1 MTQTT
6 LSVPDITCEHCDRT
20 ITYALTPV
28 AGVKRVTVD
37 IPAKQVE
44 VEYDPDRVTLDQI
57 KTILDDEYYPVASV
71 ASSGQTPQT
80 PLKENLPVANTL
92 KTTAIDPVCGMSVDT
107 QTARFS
113 ADYEGQTYYFCAP
126 GCKRAFEADPRR
138 YLTRTEPEPSTGCSC
153 CGS

>member
-28 AGVKRVTVD
+28 AGVERVAVD

-57 KTILDDEYYPVASV
+57 TIILDDEDYPVAAV
-71 ASSGQTPQT
+71 APSAQTT
-80 PLKENLPVANTL
+80 LKEKIPVATTL
-92 KTTAIDPVCGMSVDT
+92 QTTAIDPVCGMSVDT

-113 ADYEGQTYYFCAP
+113 ADYQEQTYYFCSPA
-126 GCKRAFEADPRR
+126 CKRAFEQEPAR
-138 YLTRTEPEPSTGCSC
+138 YLAARKDEPSAGCSC